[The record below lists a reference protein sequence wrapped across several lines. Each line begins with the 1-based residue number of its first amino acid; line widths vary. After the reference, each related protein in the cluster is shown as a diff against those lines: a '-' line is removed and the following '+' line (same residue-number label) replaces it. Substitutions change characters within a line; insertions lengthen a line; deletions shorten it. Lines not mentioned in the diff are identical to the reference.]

1 LPLPEVVLTLLVGVA
16 TRKGVWIGAD
26 SGSIG
31 GTFSQAV
38 PEPKVWRDGAWLV
51 SVGGSWRALELV
63 RHAVKMPTAPRSVAD
78 AHKVVCLDVLDEI
91 RTAFTAR
98 GYAPEPG
105 EDDAAAWYMLLGVR
119 CALRGQPVLF
129 YVEDDHA
136 ESVPCAAVGQGE
148 EYALGRLSGNAHMDP
163 AARVRD
169 TLKATRERFGLIRP
183 PYRVESL

>member
-1 LPLPEVVLTLLVGVA
+1 MTLLVGVA

-26 SGSIG
+26 SGSVG
-31 GTFSQAV
+31 GGYSLAV
-38 PEPKVWRDGAWLV
+38 PEPKVWHSGAWLV
-51 SVGGSWRALELV
+51 AIGGAWRALELV
-63 RHAVKMPTAPRSVAD
+63 RHAVKMPAAPHSVAD

-91 RTAFTAR
+91 RTTFASR
-98 GYAPEPG
+98 GYDPEPA
-105 EDDAAAWYMLLGVR
+105 EDEAAAWYMLLGVR
-119 CALRGQPVLF
+119 CGSGTPALY

-136 ESVPCAAVGQGE
+136 ERLACAAVGQGE

-163 AARVRD
+163 GARVRD